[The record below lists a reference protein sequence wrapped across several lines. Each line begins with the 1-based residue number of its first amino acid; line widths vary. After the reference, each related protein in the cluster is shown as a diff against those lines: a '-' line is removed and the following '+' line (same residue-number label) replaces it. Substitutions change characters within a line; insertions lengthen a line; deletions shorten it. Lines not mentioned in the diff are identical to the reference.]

1 MLEQCYCEAIFLVHY
16 PANRIMGA
24 HHLTI
29 DEHAA
34 LLDANNQLLAIIDGE
49 NDKIELASALFGA
62 YAGKVKR
69 IIHNHPSGSALSFA
83 DLKTAASFDLEIV
96 ALATHE
102 KGEYRAR
109 ILVGTNQLSKNYK
122 EAFNKLDTAL
132 NRLQK
137 KNKINQEQRN
147 LITDHCMNLLLYK
160 KGIIHYEFL
169 LTPKLEKYLKKI
181 NLEKLL
187 EN

>member
-1 MLEQCYCEAIFLVHY
+1 M
-16 PANRIMGA
+16 
-24 HHLTI
+24 
-29 DEHAA
+29 
-34 LLDANNQLLAIIDGE
+34 
-49 NDKIELASALFGA
+49 
-62 YAGKVKR
+62 
-69 IIHNHPSGSALSFA
+69 
-83 DLKTAASFDLEIV
+83 EIV

-109 ILVGTNQLSKNYK
+109 VLVTPNQFLQNYK
-122 EAFNKLDTAL
+122 DIFKGLNVIL

>member
-16 PANRIMGA
+16 PANRVMGA
-24 HHLTI
+24 HHLSI

-49 NDKIELASALFGA
+49 QKKIELTSVLLGT
-62 YAGKVKR
+62 YAGKVKQ

-83 DLKTAASFDLEIV
+83 DLKTAASFNLEIV

-109 ILVGTNQLSKNYK
+109 VLVGTNQLSKNYK

-181 NLEKLL
+181 NLDKLL
-187 EN
+187 ES